1 MDQVYQQSMKKIV
14 HHKISETAME
24 SIKLYIIDNNVKAG
38 DILPSESELSKVLG
52 ISRASIRE
60 AFRSLEALGIISTIQ
75 GKGRYLRDF
84 NYDAMVEHLSYNLK
98 VHVNDFR
105 EIIDVRMAL
114 EESFLKKV
122 ITIMPEEDI
131 VTLENL
137 LAEMKEQITNEA
149 NEQDLVTTHTL
160 FHQTLY
166 KRLNN
171 TLLENLI
178 GVFSTFQRYLTI
190 MKKYKTSN
198 YDEFISLHQKIID
211 LIRSRDNSNVHECL
225 EIHFKDVMNWSND
238 QKNTMV

>member
-1 MDQVYQQSMKKIV
+1 MDQEYQHNMKKIA
-14 HHKISETAME
+14 HNKISESALH
-24 SIKLYIIDNNVKAG
+24 SIKLYIIDNNLHAG
-38 DILPSESELSKVLG
+38 DLLPSESELSRVLG
-52 ISRASIRE
+52 ISRASTRE
-60 AFRSLEALGIISTIQ
+60 AFSSLEALGIISTIQ

-98 VHVNDFR
+98 VHVDDFR

-114 EESFLKKV
+114 EEAFLKKA
-122 ITIMPEEDI
+122 IKIMPDEDI
-131 VTLENL
+131 DMLQTLLNQ
-137 LAEMKEQITNEA
+137 MKMQITNEA

-166 KRLNN
+166 KRLHN

-198 YDEFISLHQKIID
+198 FSEFIALHQELVD
-211 LIRSRDNSNVHECL
+211 LIRSRDGSNVHDCL
-225 EIHFKDVMNWSND
+225 MRHFKDVINWSND
-238 QKNTMV
+238 QRNTMV